1 MCGEGLVVLYKFR
14 GVRKACSFEFLGEVS
29 LDRFNDL
36 MRTVAVL
43 LFISG
48 VSACTCAHDCLLSL
62 GGVFQPYN
70 YMNIVA
76 FRDVCAARH

>member
-1 MCGEGLVVLYKFR
+1 
-14 GVRKACSFEFLGEVS
+14 
-29 LDRFNDL
+29 